1 MGTLL
6 AVSRHGLTRRPRPIA
21 VVALSKR
28 AGSIMLASPLPI
40 SSVFSTTHVSDD
52 SALQY
57 RPARDKEAFNSLL
70 PPPIE
75 FVEGS
80 SSGALAVPL
89 GKYEPINASPK
100 ASKPDRPETPKPPT
114 AAPPTATGASAPTPK
129 SKSLHSS
136 VIDITWPDNCNRGS
150 GLYNSGN
157 TCFLNSA
164 LQCLL
169 HTPPLLRMLL
179 AHKKQIC
186 TVDKGFCM
194 SCSMRAVMVDAHTG
208 TKAFA
213 PTPITTKLHLIAK
226 HLRKGRQED
235 SHEFL
240 RYAIDAMQKSCLAGH
255 SPKLDPKI
263 AETTWVHKIFGGQ
276 LRSRVTCQSCGH
288 NSDTF
293 DRVLDLSVDIHGQ
306 EYLRDALKKFVAI
319 DHLKGADKYKC
330 EKCKKHVNAE
340 KSFTIHEAPTVL
352 TVHLK
357 RFSPLGRKI
366 PHGVQYDEDLSLQPF
381 MSEGHFGPTY
391 SLYGVICHAGS
402 GPNSGHY
409 YAYVKSKDGRW
420 WEMNDESVSPHSSAP
435 RKKNAYMLFYIRKK
449 GQGLEAVVN
458 PTTPQPQ
465 SSRPGVIGGMKKRKE
480 RDEAEED
487 TGTKVSKPFIGPLL
501 PSPALDTGGSEP
513 KRQKV
518 NGADPQAEL
527 VKKKIAKA
535 KASETLTS
543 LTAYALDDE
552 GEKEDEDDRSE
563 VQKTTRGSSP
573 PQQPP
578 SSQPA
583 SSQPPSS
590 PAISTSVIPPSTFYN
605 NPNPKKRKN
614 YSADR
619 SDSRMRSPKTRS
631 SGHRGGNLDPFSG
644 VRSTFKRR
652 PRPI

>member
-1 MGTLL
+1 
-6 AVSRHGLTRRPRPIA
+6 
-21 VVALSKR
+21 
-28 AGSIMLASPLPI
+28 MLASPLLPAP
-40 SSVFSTTHVSDD
+40 SVFSSSHVSDD
-52 SALQY
+52 SPLQY

-80 SSGALAVPL
+80 SSGALAVPP

-100 ASKPDRPETPKPPT
+100 TSKPDRHESTPKPPT
-114 AAPPTATGASAPTPK
+114 VALATPAGASAPTPK
-129 SKSLHSS
+129 SKSLH
-136 VIDITWPDNCNRGS
+136 VGGIDSTWPENCNRGN

-169 HTPPLLRMLL
+169 HTPPLLRMLI
-179 AHKKQIC
+179 AHNKASC
-186 TVDKGFCM
+186 AVDKGFCM
-194 SCSMRAVMVDAHTG
+194 SCNMRMVMAEAHG
-208 TKAFA
+208 KGAKAFA

-255 SPKLDPKI
+255 PPKLDPKI

-293 DRVLDLSVDIHGQ
+293 DRALDLSVDIYRQ
-306 EYLRDALKKFVAI
+306 DALKDALRKFVAI
-319 DHLKGADKYKC
+319 DHLRGADKYKC

-340 KSFTIHEAPTVL
+340 KRFTIHEAPLVL

-357 RFSPLGRKI
+357 RFSPMGRKI
-366 PHGVQYDEDLSLQPF
+366 PHGVQYEEEMSLQPY
-381 MSEGHFGPTY
+381 MSEGHFGPSY

-420 WEMNDESVSPHSSAP
+420 WEMNDESVSPHSSSP
-435 RKKNAYMLFYIRKK
+435 HKKNAYMLFYIRKK
-449 GQGLEAVVN
+449 GQGLEAATKSQ
-458 PTTPQPQ
+458 PTPFRLGLNGET
-465 SSRPGVIGGMKKRKE
+465 KKRKE
-480 RDEAEED
+480 REEEAEED
-487 TGTKVSKPFIGPLL
+487 TGAKVSAPFISSLL
-501 PSPALDTGGSEP
+501 PSPALDAAASDP

-518 NGADPQAEL
+518 NGVDPQAEL
-527 VKKKIAKA
+527 VKKKIVEAASAKA
-535 KASETLTS
+535 QAKGALTS
-543 LTAYALDDE
+543 LAAYAS
-552 GEKEDEDDRSE
+552 EDEDQDDKPE
-563 VQKTTRGSSP
+563 EQKATQESSP
-573 PQQPP
+573 LPPSPQPTVSPHIPP
-578 SSQPA
+578 SSL
-583 SSQPPSS
+583 
-590 PAISTSVIPPSTFYN
+590 YN
-605 NPNPKKRKN
+605 NRNQKKNKHRGGDRLFSDEKSLKKKMRPN
-614 YSADR
+614 
-619 SDSRMRSPKTRS
+619 
-631 SGHRGGNLDPFSG
+631 GHRGSNLNPYASLGSG
-644 VRSTFKRR
+644 RRNR